1 VHKFCSVADP
11 GCLSWIP
18 DLNFFHPGSQLRIKK
33 PKKKGF
39 FSPDLIFDPF
49 IRDPG
54 WVEIQHPDPGSG
66 MKNPDHIFLS

>member
-1 VHKFCSVADP
+1 MFVLDP
-11 GCLSWIP
+11 GSEFFPSRIP
-18 DLNFFHPGSQLRIKK
+18 VTYQKT
-33 PKKKGF
+33 KKKGF